1 MYKYKNL
8 TVLGTS
14 HIAKQSIEQV
24 RKAFKTIKP
33 NIVALELD
41 KPRFLALTSKNKIIP
56 LKKYKGLNF
65 KSFLFNLIGSYI
77 EKNLSKQTGF
87 SPGTEMKTAINLAKK
102 QKIRIELIDQP
113 INITINKLTSQLTKR
128 EKLSLLK
135 EILLFPFAKNKI
147 EFNLNKVPSEEIIN
161 KLIKETKEKYPTV
174 YRILVKERNEYMA
187 KALYKIMNTN
197 PDNKILTVVG
207 AGHQKEIINEIKKV
221 IKN

>member
-14 HIAKQSIEQV
+14 HIAKQSIDQV
-24 RKAFKTIKP
+24 RKAFKIIKP
-33 NIVALELD
+33 DIVALELD
-41 KPRFLALTSKNKIIP
+41 KPRFLALTSKNKIIS

-87 SPGTEMKTAINLAKK
+87 SPGTEMKTAINLSKK

-113 INITINKLTSQLTKR
+113 INITINKLTSQLTRK

-135 EILLFPFAKNKI
+135 EILLFPFSKNKI
-147 EFNLNKVPSEEIIN
+147 EFNLDEVPSEEIIN
-161 KLIKETKEKYPTV
+161 KLIKETKEKYPTI

-187 KALYKIMNTN
+187 KALYKIINTN
-197 PDNKILTVVG
+197 PDKKILAIVG
-207 AGHQKEIINEIKKV
+207 AGHQKEIIGELKSIKK
-221 IKN
+221 